1 MKRAQQGR
9 TLLELMLV
17 MALTMLLLA
26 LILPVLLGSMR
37 LALEQEQGQAMQQD
51 ARLALTTLLRDLRMA
66 GQFGCFN
73 LASGDSL
80 AGSPPWPGASGFGG
94 GGALRL
100 QYGQAGAVLTA
111 LERDAAGGQ
120 LHRLTARLSDGG
132 SRLGD
137 ARFLV
142 LASCRGG
149 LLIDAAGMGQ
159 RVGADGYRLELGGV
173 TVSPASGSGA
183 GHPAEQLELLRL
195 VSRVYAVGRYG
206 GRQGLYLFELG
217 DNGNW
222 QGPIE
227 LAPGVS
233 ALTVVPIRS
242 GDCPAARLWQ
252 VTLDIEDQDDSPAS
266 GGHARPRRYMTRV
279 AGRGEAGCDS

>member
-1 MKRAQQGR
+1 MRAQQGR
-9 TLLELMLV
+9 MLFEMLLA

-51 ARLALTTLLRDLRMA
+51 ARLALAALLRDLRMA

-73 LASGDSL
+73 LAGGDAL
-80 AGSPPWPGASGFGG
+80 AGSPPWPGSAGFG
-94 GGALRL
+94 GGALRV
-100 QYGQAGAVLTA
+100 QYGQAGAVLSG

-120 LHRLTARLSDGG
+120 LRRLTARLSDGG

-149 LLIDAAGMGQ
+149 QLIDAAGAGQ
-159 RVGADGYRLELGGV
+159 RVGVDGYRLELAGV
-173 TVSPASGSGA
+173 AVPLANGVGA

-222 QGPIE
+222 LGPVE
-227 LAPGVS
+227 LAHGVS
-233 ALTVVPIRS
+233 ALTVVPIRT

-252 VTLDIEDQDDSPAS
+252 VTLEIEGQDDLPAS
-266 GGHARPRRYMTRV
+266 DSRVRSRRFMTQV
-279 AGRGEAGCDS
+279 AGRGGGACER